1 MISSRHVD
9 WKEAFFVGN
18 ARYSVLDI
26 TCHPVGI
33 YALVGTAEASTCKDP
48 YPNEIPFR
56 DRMTGKIR

>member
-1 MISSRHVD
+1 RRMLDLMLDTGYWILGAGCSI
-9 WKEAFFVGN
+9 
-18 ARYSVLDI
+18 LDI

-33 YALVGTAEASTCKDP
+33 YALVGTAEASTCKNP